1 MDCIISNPFLSSF
14 CLAPPFLHIPVFQC
28 QRSKTPNQNLTYSKS
43 QPLKPD
49 EGKESHMFRSRI
61 RNPHLLPHAAYLLQ
75 KNKHGLL
82 EYQSSTMIIP
92 TRTKY
97 PSVPELLERCV

>member
-28 QRSKTPNQNLTYSKS
+28 QRSKTPNLNLTYLKS

-49 EGKESHMFRSRI
+49 EGKESHMFQSRI
-61 RNPHLLPHAAYLLQ
+61 RNNRQLPHAAHLLR
-75 KNKHGLL
+75 KNKHSLL
-82 EYQSSTMIIP
+82 EYQSSMIIP

-97 PSVPELLERCV
+97 PSVLELSERCV